1 MWRTDVEL
9 IIVRHG
15 RPERVEGIDGGADP
29 ALTPIGHRQAEA
41 MALWLSVE
49 SIDAIYVSPM
59 VRAMQTCDPLAE
71 RLAINP
77 VVDAGIREFN
87 ADDREYIPMEEV
99 MADKGAMEAWVAKD
113 RLNPRTEFH
122 SKVQASVDTIVSEHR
137 GERVVMVCH
146 GGVINSVASRVLG
159 LDGAMFFSPDYSS
172 INRFMFSSRGHMTV
186 LSLNDIG
193 HLRPH
198 PELQLS

>member
-1 MWRTDVEL
+1 MEL

-15 RPERVEGIDGGADP
+15 RPERVEGIEGGADP
-29 ALTPIGHRQAEA
+29 ALTSLGHRQADA
-41 MALWLSVE
+41 MAQWLSTE
-49 SIDAIYVSPM
+49 PIDAIYVSPM
-59 VRAMQTCDPLAE
+59 VRAKQTCDPLAN
-71 RLAINP
+71 RLGLKP
-77 VVDAGIREFN
+77 VVDDGIQEFN
-87 ADDREYIPMEEV
+87 ANDREYIPMEELKT
-99 MADKGAMEAWVAKD
+99 DKGAMEAWIAND
-113 RLNPRTEFH
+113 RLNPRTDFH
-122 SKVQASVDTIVSEHR
+122 ATVWTSVESIVAKHR
-137 GERVVMVCH
+137 GHRVAMVCH

>member
-1 MWRTDVEL
+1 MEL

-15 RPERVEGIDGGADP
+15 RPERVEGIAGGADP
-29 ALTPIGHRQAEA
+29 SLTTIGHRQAEA
-41 MALWLSVE
+41 MANWLSTE
-49 SIDAIYVSPM
+49 SIDAVYVSPM
-59 VRAMQTCDPLAE
+59 ARAKQTCEPLTE
-71 RLAINP
+71 RLGIPA
-77 VVDAGIREFN
+77 VVDPGIREFN
-87 ADDREYIPMEEV
+87 ASDSEYIPMEEL
-99 MADKGAMEAWVAKD
+99 KLQPGAMEAWIAKD
-113 RLNPRTEFH
+113 RLDPHNDFHTAVRT
-122 SKVQASVDTIVSEHR
+122 SVEAIVANHR
-137 GERVVMVCH
+137 GHRVVLVCH
-146 GGVINSVASRVLG
+146 GGVINSVASHVLG